1 MKTVIKK
8 TSLIACVFAA
18 CFAVSGCLLTGAI
31 LPAPGYTEIVKI
43 DSSLTNQELS
53 RNLLAIFRN
62 HGIAPC
68 AWSRLSPEF
77 YDAVNYSAYYRSLN
91 GCIWEAYHQPE
102 QPKVNADKSTIVIG
116 DFPEYNNNVA
126 GQSARFR
133 RLSNNELEVT
143 VKGQG
148 PYYMKLPNKKI
159 AQKFARIIKE
169 NLQ

>member
-8 TSLIACVFAA
+8 TSIILGVFAT
-18 CFAVSGCLLTGAI
+18 CFVVSGCLLTGAL

-43 DSSLTNQELS
+43 DPSMTNQELT
-53 RNLLAIFRN
+53 RKLLAIFRN

-68 AWSRLSPEF
+68 AWARLSPEYF
-77 YDAVNYSAYYRSLN
+77 DAVNYSADYRSLN
-91 GCIWEAYHQPE
+91 DCIWVAYHQPE
-102 QPKVNADKSTIVIG
+102 QPKVNADEATIVIG
-116 DFPEYNNNVA
+116 SFPEYNNNVA

-148 PYYMKLPNKKI
+148 AYYMKLPNKKI

-169 NLQ
+169 NLR

>member
-8 TSLIACVFAA
+8 TSIILSVFAV
-18 CFAVSGCLLTGAI
+18 CFAVSGCLLIGPL
-31 LPAPGYTEIVKI
+31 LPTPGHTEIVKI
-43 DSSLTNQELS
+43 DSSMTNQELS
-53 RNLLAIFRN
+53 RKLLAIFRN

-68 AWSRLSPEF
+68 TMSSP
-77 YDAVNYSAYYRSLN
+77 AYHSKVRHSVDERPPN
-91 GCIWEAYHQPE
+91 GCIWGGFRHPSQP
-102 QPKVNADKSTIVIG
+102 QVNADDATIIIG
-116 DFPEYNNNVA
+116 SFPEYNNNGI

-148 PYYMKLPNKKI
+148 AYYRKLPNKKI